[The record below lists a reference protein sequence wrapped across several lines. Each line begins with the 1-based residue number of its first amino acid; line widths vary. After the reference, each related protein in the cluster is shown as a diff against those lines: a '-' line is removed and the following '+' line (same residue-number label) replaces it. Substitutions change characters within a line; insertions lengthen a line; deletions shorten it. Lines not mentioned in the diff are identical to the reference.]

1 MTRSALTLV
10 LLRAFT
16 EPATG
21 GPRVHAFMHPA
32 AHPRRNQSHAE
43 GRYAPLP
50 VFKGWVKPGVIPP
63 GVAVSGCPDPDESL
77 DALSGHFRIFQM
89 KDGNKYTT
97 DDLLLAWY
105 ASSWCPSAA
114 SVLDLGSGVGSV
126 AMVIAWR
133 LNGAR
138 IVTVEA
144 QSLSVALAR
153 KSVLHNGL
161 AKRFDIRHGDL
172 RDPEILKDELYDL
185 ITGNPPYFPQE
196 QMMSDAVASHAQ
208 KQACVWGVCVC
219 MCICVTPCVLHV
231 RTCTWCVC
239 VCVCVLVRLC
249 VLVSS
254 QIRTYT
260 CAYVYLHLLRIPIT
274 QACRYELRGD
284 VCDYCHAAAR
294 HLAPGGVF
302 ALVFPISPPF
312 QMQRV
317 WTGAQEAGLKM
328 IRHRPVVFKEGEA
341 PILGLF
347 LMCLKEHVP
356 DDFREWTEP
365 PLIIRKRTGSSPQV
379 CRSRRRRL
387 GGAGTSLPP

>member
-1 MTRSALTLV
+1 MTQSVSAGGE
-10 LLRAFT
+10 AIAP
-16 EPATG
+16 PATG
-21 GPRVHAFMHPA
+21 GLRVHAFTHA
-32 AHPRRNQSHAE
+32 ETHQGRNQSHAAE

-144 QSLSVALAR
+144 QRLSVALAR

-161 AKRFDIRHGDL
+161 ATRFDIRHGDL

-196 QMMSDAVASHAQ
+196 QMMSDAVASHPQ
-208 KQACVWGVCVC
+208 KQAS
-219 MCICVTPCVLHV
+219 
-231 RTCTWCVC
+231 VC
-239 VCVCVLVRLC
+239 VCVGGGMRVHCVCACVYACAHMCEVCVR
-249 VLVSS
+249 
-254 QIRTYT
+254 
-260 CAYVYLHLLRIPIT
+260 AAGWLHS
-274 QACRYELRGD
+274 C
-284 VCDYCHAAAR
+284 
-294 HLAPGGVF
+294 
-302 ALVFPISPPF
+302 
-312 QMQRV
+312 
-317 WTGAQEAGLKM
+317 KN
-328 IRHRPVVFKEGEA
+328 
-341 PILGLF
+341 
-347 LMCLKEHVP
+347 
-356 DDFREWTEP
+356 
-365 PLIIRKRTGSSPQV
+365 
-379 CRSRRRRL
+379 
-387 GGAGTSLPP
+387 